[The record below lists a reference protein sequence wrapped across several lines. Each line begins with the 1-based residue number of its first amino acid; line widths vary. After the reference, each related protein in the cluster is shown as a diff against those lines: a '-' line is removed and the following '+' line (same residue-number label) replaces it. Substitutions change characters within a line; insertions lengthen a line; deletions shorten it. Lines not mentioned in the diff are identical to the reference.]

1 MRIFRKERQPRAN
14 TRALASFA
22 GRLVEVVLTIIDLVV
37 EGAPETDDAA
47 RGSQQQERAARTG
60 QRLGAH
66 SISRASQAPSWRRLP
81 QRAQRRPCHPNPGSL
96 HSRHCCACSTSAQT
110 RTKPRPVA
118 VRVSGSWRCA
128 SSVAPQHCP
137 NCSAPALDEGMHC
150 EWNSA
155 CKSRQF
161 VRHNVGSS
169 WDLPAPTLK
178 LLTRDFTQLWATRI
192 WCRHRCRAALYL
204 STVTCTRTVARR
216 CVRLC

>member
-60 QRLGAH
+60 QRFGAH
-66 SISRASQAPSWRRLP
+66 SISAPAGAVLATATLA
-81 QRAQRRPCHPNPGSL
+81 RAQRRRCHPNPGSL

-161 VRHNVGSS
+161 VR
-169 WDLPAPTLK
+169 APTLK